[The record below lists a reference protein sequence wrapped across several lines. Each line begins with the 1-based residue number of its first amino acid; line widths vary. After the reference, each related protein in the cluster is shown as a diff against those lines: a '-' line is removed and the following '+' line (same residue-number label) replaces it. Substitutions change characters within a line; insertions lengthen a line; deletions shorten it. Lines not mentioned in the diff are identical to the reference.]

1 MNEWLTM
8 PLRVTAIISVLMVSS
23 TAFSAV
29 TVKVPEEIKI
39 VAVNNQEVSSGLL
52 QAKSQYKIQAG
63 ENIINVRYSGYFQHA
78 DNSHDI
84 LKSGI
89 VALKTPALV
98 DGETYRLALV
108 HAPQD
113 FDEAQK
119 YKDQPI
125 FGLYNKENMLLV
137 QQAGIKSEQRN
148 WFSDGLFNN
157 KSVDLT
163 NDKAAIN
170 QNTAVQP
177 VSASGNQG
185 QPLIHLW
192 QQSSKAE
199 RQKFMAW
206 LAEQSN

>member
-1 MNEWLTM
+1 M
-8 PLRVTAIISVLMVSS
+8 PLRVSAIISALMVSS

-52 QAKSQYKIQAG
+52 QAKSQYKIKAG

-108 HAPQD
+108 QAPQD

-125 FGLYNKENMLLV
+125 FGLYNKENILLV

-157 KSVDLT
+157 KSVDFT
-163 NDKAAIN
+163 NDKVAAN
-170 QNTAVQP
+170 QIAVVQP
-177 VSASGNQG
+177 VSASENQS

-192 QQSSKAE
+192 QRSSKAE
-199 RQKFMAW
+199 RQKFMTW

>member
-1 MNEWLTM
+1 M
-8 PLRVTAIISVLMVSS
+8 
-23 TAFSAV
+23 
-29 TVKVPEEIKI
+29 
-39 VAVNNQEVSSGLL
+39 
-52 QAKSQYKIQAG
+52 
-63 ENIINVRYSGYFQHA
+63 
-78 DNSHDI
+78 
-84 LKSGI
+84 
-89 VALKTPALV
+89 

-108 HAPQD
+108 QAPQD

-163 NDKAAIN
+163 NDKAAVN

>member
-1 MNEWLTM
+1 M
-8 PLRVTAIISVLMVSS
+8 PLRFTAIISALMISS

-39 VAVNNQEVSSGLL
+39 VAVNDQEVSSGLL
-52 QAKSQYKIQAG
+52 AKSQYKIKAG
-63 ENIINVRYSGYFQHA
+63 ENTINVRYSGYFQHA

-98 DGETYRLALV
+98 DGETYRLALIQ
-108 HAPQD
+108 APQD

-125 FGLYNKENMLLV
+125 FGLYNKENTLLV
-137 QQAGIKSEQRN
+137 QQAGTKSEQKN
-148 WFSDGLFNN
+148 WFSDALFNN
-157 KSVDLT
+157 QSDDLT
-163 NDKAAIN
+163 NDKAAVN
-170 QNTAVQP
+170 QTAAIQS
-177 VSASGNQG
+177 VSASGNQE

>member
-1 MNEWLTM
+1 M
-8 PLRVTAIISVLMVSS
+8 PLRFTAIISALVISS

-39 VAVNNQEVSSGLL
+39 VAVNDQEVSSGLL
-52 QAKSQYKIQAG
+52 AKSQYKIKAG
-63 ENIINVRYSGYFQHA
+63 ENTINVRYSGYFQHA

-98 DGETYRLALV
+98 DGETYRLALIR
-108 HAPQD
+108 APQD

-125 FGLYNKENMLLV
+125 FGLYNKENKLLV
-137 QQAGIKSEQRN
+137 QQAGTKSEQKN
-148 WFSDGLFNN
+148 WFSDAFFNN
-157 KSVDLT
+157 QSDDLT
-163 NDKAAIN
+163 NDKATVKQTA
-170 QNTAVQP
+170 AVQS
-177 VSASGNQG
+177 VSASGNQE

>member
-1 MNEWLTM
+1 M
-8 PLRVTAIISVLMVSS
+8 PLRFTAIISALVISS

-39 VAVNNQEVSSGLL
+39 VAVNDQEVSSGLL
-52 QAKSQYKIQAG
+52 AKSQYKIKAG
-63 ENIINVRYSGYFQHA
+63 ENTINVRYSGYFQHA

-98 DGETYRLALV
+98 DGETYRLALI

-125 FGLYNKENMLLV
+125 FGLYNKENKLLV
-137 QQAGIKSEQRN
+137 QQAGTKSEQKN
-148 WFSDGLFNN
+148 WFSDALFNN
-157 KSVDLT
+157 QSDDLT
-163 NDKAAIN
+163 NDKAVVNQTAAI
-170 QNTAVQP
+170 QS
-177 VSASGNQG
+177 VSASGNQE

-199 RQKFMAW
+199 RQEFMAW
-206 LAEQSN
+206 VAEQSN